1 MDYIKTVVNTSDK
14 PEIQE
19 IISNLNAY
27 EDVLLLSGLN
37 GKKTGFAVNYLAENG
52 DTVKLGELPD
62 DVLADLEDNYSDDVW
77 VDILDFGVYKRSDGT
92 FKLWTGLEVRE
103 AKKRKGID
111 WLAAAA
117 AVSVV
122 VSAAVLLAAAFK
134 LIDICGKETGDL

>member
-1 MDYIKTVVNTSDK
+1 MANKTAN
-14 PEIQE
+14 
-19 IISNLNAY
+19 
-27 EDVLLLSGLN
+27 
-37 GKKTGFAVNYLAENG
+37 
-52 DTVKLGELPD
+52 
-62 DVLADLEDNYSDDVW
+62 VLARVEPET
-77 VDILDFGVYKRSDGT
+77 KRSDGT